1 MSARFGLLAAASLLG
16 LAGCTTAQLQFAA
29 TDVSAACTDAIGAAN
44 TALLIGSASPGV
56 VTVANGVILGCT
68 SAEGL
73 AKLAA
78 DPSSPQWLGIQQG
91 LLTAAAVPTKPSA

>member
-1 MSARFGLLAAASLLG
+1 MSARFGLLAAVSLLVLG
-16 LAGCTTAQLQFAA
+16 ACTSAQLQLAS
-29 TDVSAACTDAIGAAN
+29 TDVTAACTDAIGAAN
-44 TALLIGSASPGV
+44 TALLLGSASPGV
-56 VTVANGVILGCT
+56 VTVADGVILGCT

-91 LLTAAAVPTKPSA
+91 MLTAAVPTKPSA

>member
-1 MSARFGLLAAASLLG
+1 MKGRYGFALLG
-16 LAGCTTAQLQFAA
+16 LVSVLGACSAAQLQLAS
-29 TDVSAACTDAIGAAN
+29 TDVSAACADAIGAAN
-44 TALLIGSASPGV
+44 KALLLGSASPGV

-91 LLTAAAVPTKPSA
+91 MLTAAAPAKPSA

>member
-1 MSARFGLLAAASLLG
+1 MSARFGLLTAVSLLG
-16 LAGCTTAQLQFAA
+16 LGACTAAQLQLAS
-29 TDVSAACTDAIGAAN
+29 TDVSAACADAIGAAN
-44 TALLIGSASPGV
+44 VALTVGAATPGV
-56 VTVANGVILGCT
+56 VTVADGVILGCT

-91 LLTAAAVPTKPSA
+91 LLTAAAKPSA